1 MVVADAPPERDA
13 PSDWYP
19 SGDTNTITMGDDR
32 MMEQPSEAP
41 QLVGLGPAPPSFP
54 PTYDWRVDTDRGHSA
69 HPFGSPQDGDT
80 YTRDGEAYHTVGG
93 GAVLQP
99 IDLLTRWL
107 EQLPGQLNGANRG
120 ANHEDF
126 VHYMRPVV
134 SPIPHHNRW
143 ERAALHQAAMDIA
156 RDGVLRI
163 STPSATRDGTIV
175 PYRASPQ
182 SEVYDGGGTR
192 LSAYTPSPQ
201 DHRPARQFNVSIAR
215 YRPQLGPAEEDTGQ
229 EYSGGGRDSPRDTLN
244 IQDDIAATQ
253 SPDSVDN
260 LQ

>member
-13 PSDWYP
+13 PPDWYP
-19 SGDTNTITMGDDR
+19 GGDTITMGDNR
-32 MMEQPSEAP
+32 MIEQPSEAP
-41 QLVGLGPAPPSFP
+41 QLVGLGQAPPSLL
-54 PTYDWRVDTDRGHSA
+54 PTYDWRVDTNRGPSA

-93 GAVLQP
+93 GTVLQP
-99 IDLLTRWL
+99 IDLITRWMD
-107 EQLPGQLNGANRG
+107 QLPTQLHGANWG
-120 ANHEDF
+120 ENHEDF

-143 ERAALHQAAMDIA
+143 ERAALHHAAMDLA

-163 STPSATRDGTIV
+163 STPSASRGGTIV
-175 PYRASPQ
+175 PYIAGPQ

-192 LSAYTPSPQ
+192 LSTYTPSPH
-201 DHRPARQFNVSIAR
+201 DHRPARQFNVCIAR
-215 YRPQLGPAEEDTGQ
+215 YQPQLGPAGEDTGQ
-229 EYSGGGRDSPRDTLN
+229 EYDSVGTALPRESSHD